1 MLHLGSF
8 FRNLEALEPQF
19 GRQARMPLKTY
30 IGRSG
35 GLLRLLVVFGA
46 VSLYI
51 FGQDPPNRQN
61 KQQRNSAP
69 AESQSKP
76 EAGRAMFESTCAAC
90 HGLDGR
96 GGERGPDIATRQQVV
111 QLSDTETLTV
121 LRNGKV
127 TAGMP
132 AFDSLGG
139 VQLKQLLAYL
149 HTLQGKGEARA
160 AALPGDAA
168 KGKTLF
174 FGKAGCSECHMVR
187 GEGGFLGREL
197 TSYGT
202 AHSPAEIRSNI
213 VAPGDNAN
221 HANRMFTVTLRDAR
235 RITGVIRNEDNFSIQ
250 LQSHDGAFHFVS
262 RTDIASSE
270 MLPDPVMPA
279 NYGKS
284 LTPAELDDLVSYLV
298 KEAGGKAT
306 VKREAEVEE

>member
-1 MLHLGSF
+1 
-8 FRNLEALEPQF
+8 
-19 GRQARMPLKTY
+19 MPLNTL
-30 IGRSG
+30 IGHSRE
-35 GLLRLLVVFGA
+35 LVRLLAVFGA
-46 VSLYI
+46 VGLSI
-51 FGQDPPNRQN
+51 FGQNAPSRQPRR
-61 KQQRNSAP
+61 QRNSTQSK
-69 AESQSKP
+69 SQSNS
-76 EAGRAMFESTCAAC
+76 EAGRALFDSTCAAC

-127 TAGMP
+127 AAGMP
-132 AFDSLGG
+132 AFSSLGG

-149 HTLQGKGEARA
+149 RTLQGKGEDRA

-168 KGKTLF
+168 RGKTLF
-174 FGKAGCSECHMVR
+174 FGKADCSECHMVH

-202 AHSPAEIRSNI
+202 AHSPAEIRNNI
-213 VAPGDNAN
+213 VAPADNVN

-235 RITGVIRNEDNFSIQ
+235 KITGVIRNEDNFSIQ
-250 LQSHDGAFHFVS
+250 LQSRDGAFHFVS
-262 RTDIASSE
+262 RTDIASTE

-279 NYGKS
+279 NYGKT